1 MFSSSTSAIFR
12 FIGWSFLP
20 SALANGA
27 INAYYRL
34 ITPGIAPPRRG
45 TPAYAS
51 QYRIAFAAL
60 AAMYLIYTL
69 VAAVTSLQPNY
80 YLILGVDQRA
90 DEQAMKAAFRRFARR
105 NHPDRPGIGA
115 GGAERFREVRDAYEM
130 LKNPVKRFAYE
141 RFGPEIISWKGCT
154 TPKEYIIQGISASSG
169 FPIGTAAILFLMSI
183 LGQSSSSSFVSAVY
197 LGSTRSL
204 NPTALFQW
212 RYIILATVLFAET
225 YLILSPT
232 TPLSSGDVSYTHTLP
247 ILSSLLPYQQVIVLH
262 QAFVSL
268 SVCIAQLGP
277 ILFPNAPQ
285 DDKEVLKAVSEVIQ
299 RIAGVGS
306 AAEYEGK
313 YPEHTFTSQSDQS
326 SA

>member
-80 YLILGVDQRA
+80 YRVLGVDQRA

-197 LGSTRSL
+197 LRFHEVVEPNRVVPVAVHHPCDCPFCRNLSYSITNHPALVWRRFLYTHPPHIVLSPPVSTSHRPPSSVRFTFRVYCSTR
-204 NPTALFQW
+204 
-212 RYIILATVLFAET
+212 
-225 YLILSPT
+225 
-232 TPLSSGDVSYTHTLP
+232 
-247 ILSSLLPYQQVIVLH
+247 PY
-262 QAFVSL
+262 S
-268 SVCIAQLGP
+268 
-277 ILFPNAPQ
+277 FPECPP
-285 DDKEVLKAVSEVIQ
+285 
-299 RIAGVGS
+299 R
-306 AAEYEGK
+306 
-313 YPEHTFTSQSDQS
+313 
-326 SA
+326 